1 MKKSPATQAYENADA
16 HWREVA
22 QATHN
27 RHVSWWA
34 LGPKGW
40 GMPDSELRKAF
51 LARIEAWDNMQAE
64 KADLEQQRKIG

>member
-1 MKKSPATQAYENADA
+1 MRTDATKAYIAADA

-40 GMPDSELRKAF
+40 GAPDSELRRAF
-51 LARIEAWDNMQAE
+51 LARIKAWDRMQAE
-64 KADLEQQRKIG
+64 KGK